1 MEASK
6 HKTLKTFLKRRI
18 VMKKLNNTWKMVLGL
33 GLGVV
38 CIGGSYFAGTMVG
51 EVVGEWIVNKLD

>member
-1 MEASK
+1 
-6 HKTLKTFLKRRI
+6 
-18 VMKKLNNTWKMVLGL
+18 MKKLNNTWKMVLGL

-38 CIGGSYFAGTMVG
+38 CIGGSYVAGTMVG